1 MNTYSA
7 INNIFFKEHVNLAI
21 KEDFGILGD
30 VTSSIIPDNSISKFE
45 IVAKEDCVIC
55 GVEIAKYIFDNLSFI
70 ATNYLYKD
78 SDFVKSGS
86 VIMKGEGS
94 SKEILTL
101 ERVCLNYMQ
110 HLSGISTITKK
121 FVDEVGGTNARVCDT
136 RKTTPG
142 LRALQKYAVRC
153 GGGNNHRAALDSSIL
168 IKDNHISILGSVST
182 AINEAKKMS
191 NHYSKIIVECD
202 TKNQVIE
209 AIECGVDIIMLDNM
223 GIELITEC
231 VRFINKRSIV
241 EASGSVNINNIKEI
255 ANTGVD
261 YISVGRITHSA
272 PAIDISLNII

>member
-7 INNIFFKEHVNLAI
+7 INNTFFRDHVNLSI

-30 VTSSIIPDNSISKFE
+30 VTSSIIPNNSISKFE
-45 IVAKEDCVIC
+45 IVNNQDCVIC
-55 GVEIAKYIFDNLSFI
+55 GVEIVRYIFDNLSYSAINSKFR
-70 ATNYLYKD
+70 D
-78 SDFVKSGS
+78 GDFLDAGTIVMS
-86 VIMKGEGS
+86 GEGS
-94 SKEILTL
+94 SREILTL

-121 FVDEVGGTNARVCDT
+121 FVDEVSGTNARVCDT

-202 TKNQVIE
+202 TKDQVIE

-223 GIELITEC
+223 NAKLISEC
-231 VRFINKRSIV
+231 VRFINKRSII
-241 EASGSVNINNIKEI
+241 EASGSVNIDNIKEI